1 MRVVGDDTGIVP
13 RGAASRSDAL
23 PLPVESG
30 KRPAPEDRRPREPPE
45 GPVGRPGRHL
55 DQTECFA
62 HIDPTDVALRHAGFA
77 NQGSDEILRAGAVL
91 LSQADEDLHPCA
103 FDRRRHY
110 RIPHPAS
117 RLSLQRQQRGRN
129 LRRIEPLEQ
138 WIQQGELRVNAA
150 GRQERCQSL
159 PQRFDAVAR
168 AISPGSDGQ
177 GREGRDR
184 AEVRQ
189 LDRGDEEDGLAA
201 PQLGE
206 RGDLVAAR
214 ERGAEHR
221 IRACLGWCDGAAVPD
236 ERRRRAQRIEGIP
249 QGDGTAKRR
258 DDRQAGAADRRER
271 TTRLVPPGHGDDPGA
286 PGAPPQKSSPHRGRP
301 APHPAGRAPG
311 LSGPSSSHRS
321 RACSTAGGRT
331 STTGRPRSSAAF
343 ASASVTR
350 SSVVKGR
357 SVGRDGSAWWRE
369 RQRRL
374 GSGCVPLPVRAI
386 LPRMTPG
393 SGLSPNLHHL
403 ETSAT
408 IAISQEAKRRKAAGE
423 DVIDLGAGEPDFPT
437 PSLPSDAG
445 VRAIREGKTHYPAN
459 EGILE
464 LRAAAA
470 KHLSLLSGGRPVN
483 ADNIVVSNGS
493 KQSLFNVCFTLFGPG
508 EVVAIPAPAWVSYP
522 QIVYLSRARPV
533 LVPGEPEWSLKVSVR
548 DLDRVVPGARGL
560 ILCSP
565 CNPTGAVYTQ
575 AEIKAIAH
583 WARDRKVWI
592 VADEI
597 YRRIHYGTGPA
608 PSFLDLPDDLL
619 ERVVV
624 IYGVSKAY
632 AMTGWRIGLALAPG
646 PVAKAMAALQSHTT
660 TGANH
665 PAQFAAAVALGD
677 DQVERD
683 VARMVAE
690 FRKRRDVVVARFRQE
705 LPGVEFVE
713 PLGAFYFFFRVDS
726 FGGITGT
733 EFCTRLVT
741 TTGVALV
748 PGAAFGDDRYVR
760 LSYAA
765 ALDNIQKALDRING
779 FAKKLAD

>member
-1 MRVVGDDTGIVP
+1 MSTERSFKTRPVRP
-13 RGAASRSDAL
+13 RPVTAWMERSSGAAATHSAAL
-23 PLPVESG
+23 ASSAHTTST
-30 KRPAPEDRRPREPPE
+30 R
-45 GPVGRPGRHL
+45 GPTPG
-55 DQTECFA
+55 
-62 HIDPTDVALRHAGFA
+62 
-77 NQGSDEILRAGAVL
+77 
-91 LSQADEDLHPCA
+91 PC
-103 FDRRRHY
+103 
-110 RIPHPAS
+110 
-117 RLSLQRQQRGRN
+117 
-129 LRRIEPLEQ
+129 
-138 WIQQGELRVNAA
+138 
-150 GRQERCQSL
+150 
-159 PQRFDAVAR
+159 
-168 AISPGSDGQ
+168 
-177 GREGRDR
+177 
-184 AEVRQ
+184 
-189 LDRGDEEDGLAA
+189 
-201 PQLGE
+201 
-206 RGDLVAAR
+206 
-214 ERGAEHR
+214 
-221 IRACLGWCDGAAVPD
+221 
-236 ERRRRAQRIEGIP
+236 
-249 QGDGTAKRR
+249 
-258 DDRQAGAADRRER
+258 
-271 TTRLVPPGHGDDPGA
+271 
-286 PGAPPQKSSPHRGRP
+286 
-301 APHPAGRAPG
+301 PG

-369 RQRRL
+369 RQRSL

-386 LPRMTPG
+386 LPPMTPG

-493 KQSLFNVCFTLFGPG
+493 KQSLFNVGFTLFGPG
-508 EVVAIPAPAWVSYP
+508 EVGAIPAPPWGAYR
-522 QIVYLSRARPV
+522 QR
-533 LVPGEPEWSLKVSVR
+533 GNF
-548 DLDRVVPGARGL
+548 ARG
-560 ILCSP
+560 
-565 CNPTGAVYTQ
+565 
-575 AEIKAIAH
+575 
-583 WARDRKVWI
+583 R
-592 VADEI
+592 
-597 YRRIHYGTGPA
+597 
-608 PSFLDLPDDLL
+608 PDDLL

-690 FRKRRDVVVARFRQE
+690 FRKRRDAVVA
-705 LPGVEFVE
+705 
-713 PLGAFYFFFRVDS
+713 
-726 FGGITGT
+726 
-733 EFCTRLVT
+733 
-741 TTGVALV
+741 
-748 PGAAFGDDRYVR
+748 
-760 LSYAA
+760 
-765 ALDNIQKALDRING
+765 
-779 FAKKLAD
+779 